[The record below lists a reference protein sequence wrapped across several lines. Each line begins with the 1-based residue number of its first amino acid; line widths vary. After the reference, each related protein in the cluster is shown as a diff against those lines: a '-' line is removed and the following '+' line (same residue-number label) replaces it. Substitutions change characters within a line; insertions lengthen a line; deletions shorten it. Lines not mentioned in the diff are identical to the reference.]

1 MSAQILDGQK
11 TARTIR
17 AEISQRV
24 AALKAQSGV
33 TPRLAAV
40 LVGDNPASE
49 AYVGMKEKACG
60 WVGMKS
66 ETHRLSDAATQQEV
80 EALIHQLNGDPRVHG
95 ILIQHPLPRHLEETR
110 ALSLLAPEKDVDG
123 ISRASLGAL
132 ITGEEAFISCTPLG
146 IIELVDRYQIP
157 IEGKRAVVVGRS
169 IILGKPVAL
178 LLLNRHATV
187 TLCHSRTR
195 DLPDVIREADILV
208 AAVGRAELI
217 TGEMIKPGAV
227 VIDAGYNRVAG
238 RRGDVGDV
246 HFESACEVA
255 SYITP
260 VPGGVGPMT
269 IAMLLQ
275 NTLLAAENSLC
286 GESQTNR

>member
-11 TARTIR
+11 TARDIR

-24 AALKAQSGV
+24 AALKTARGV

-60 WVGMKS
+60 WVGIES
-66 ETHRLSDAATQQEV
+66 ETHRLPDTATQEEV
-80 EALIHQLNGDPRVHG
+80 ESLIHRLNADPRVHG
-95 ILIQHPLPRHLEETR
+95 ILIQHPLPRHLDETR
-110 ALSLLAPEKDVDG
+110 ALSLLAPDKDVDG

-146 IIELVDRYQIP
+146 IIELLDRYQIP

-187 TLCHSRTR
+187 TICHSRTR
-195 DLPDVIREADILV
+195 DLPSVIREADILV
-208 AAVGRAELI
+208 AAVGRAEMI
-217 TGEMIKPGAV
+217 TGAMIKPGAV

-246 HFESACEVA
+246 HFESAREVA
-255 SYITP
+255 AWITP

-275 NTLLAAENSLC
+275 NTLLAAENSLRADVP
-286 GESQTNR
+286 TDR

>member
-11 TARTIR
+11 TARDIR
-17 AEISQRV
+17 AQISQRV
-24 AALKAQSGV
+24 AALKAAKGV
-33 TPRLAAV
+33 APRLAAM

-49 AYVGMKEKACG
+49 AYIGMKEKACG
-60 WVGMKS
+60 WVGIES
-66 ETHRLSDAATQQEV
+66 ETHRLPDTATQEEV
-80 EALIHQLNGDPRVHG
+80 ESLVHRLNADPRVHG
-95 ILIQHPLPRHLEETR
+95 ILIQHPLPRHLDETR
-110 ALSLLAPEKDVDG
+110 ALSLLAPNKDVDG

-146 IIELVDRYQIP
+146 ILELLDRYQIP
-157 IEGKRAVVVGRS
+157 IEGRRAVVVGRS

-187 TLCHSRTR
+187 TICHSRTR
-195 DLPDVIREADILV
+195 DLPSVIREADILV
-208 AAVGRAELI
+208 AAVGHAEMI
-217 TGEMIKPGAV
+217 TGAMIKPGAV

-246 HFESACEVA
+246 HFESAREVA
-255 SYITP
+255 SWITP

-275 NTLLAAENSLC
+275 NTLLAAENSLRADVP
-286 GESQTNR
+286 TDR